1 MKRIISTIL
10 SLFVTFISF
19 AQINPQGLLERDPS
33 VRYGKFENGL
43 TYYIKHNDKPAQ
55 RADYYLFTNVGAIQ
69 ETPAQ
74 NGLAHFLE
82 HMALNGT
89 KNLPG
94 KMMINYF
101 ESIGASFGANINAST
116 GVEQTMYMLNNIPT
130 TREGIIDTAL
140 LIMHDYSAFVTN
152 DPVEIDKE
160 RGVIIEEWRT
170 RRTAEWR
177 NTEKAWE
184 HLYKGSKYATC
195 NIIGTKENL
204 ETFPASELQDF
215 YHTWYRPDLQAVVV
229 VGDIDPEVIEAK
241 LRELF
246 KDIPAHEN
254 PKPKEE
260 ILLPENEEPIVG
272 IITDPETRV
281 SQIQFAVKYPLL
293 TPRMVRQFGAGFMN
307 DLAVDLVNAVFS
319 ERFDDIRKKADA
331 PFFAG
336 GAAFTNLILTSDALM
351 ASAAFRDG
359 EALTAFEATLTEIE
373 KAKRFGFTESELE
386 RAKTNM
392 IANAERATSNA
403 ESRKNGEYVRDY
415 MSDFFQG
422 WPFMTPA
429 YKEEQIKGYLPYLS
443 ADVINA
449 FLKTISYDKN
459 VVVLYLA
466 PEREGLVHPV
476 EQDFITIIDKVK
488 NAEMESGIQ
497 EEELGELVDAALLI
511 GSKVRE
517 EKEGCFN
524 STAWTLE
531 NGIRVIVRPSDYKK
545 EEVTFRLQ
553 VPGGKSLIAESEL
566 PSVDDNMIALY
577 SNLGGVSNF
586 SSTTLNKMLTGI
598 IVSESPFIEDEFHGI
613 AGQSAPKDFETLM
626 QLVYLQVTEPRFVEE
641 EIAPAF
647 AQMNAIVPNLS
658 KQPNYILSEAYLKTA
673 YGNNPRRQ
681 LISMDMLSKMSVAS
695 LEQSYKTLFS
705 NMAGACVYITGN
717 VDLETIKPLVEKYLG
732 SLPTAGQGSTYIDH
746 NLQVVPGKVENIFN
760 APMTTPK
767 SSVLMIYSADV
778 EYDLENVL
786 TMQAFRYVLDLVYTE
801 TIREDE
807 GATYGVGTQ
816 GSVSAIPQNRG
827 EMIIQFDTDPA
838 RVEEM
843 IKLAIQGVVD
853 IANNGPTEEQMVK
866 VRENFLKNI
875 SESRISNSYWANNL
889 RQYDLTGVDLDT
901 EREAIINSL
910 TAEKVKQFVSDLI
923 GQGNFVK
930 IVMNPEE

>member
-19 AQINPQGLLERDPS
+19 AQINPQGMLERDPS

-43 TYYIKHNDKPAQ
+43 TYYIKHNDKPAE

-177 NTEKAWE
+177 STEKAWE

-215 YHTWYRPDLQAVVV
+215 YHTWYRPDLQAIVV

-272 IITDPETRV
+272 IIIDPETRM
-281 SQIQFAVKYPLL
+281 SQVQFVVKYPLL
-293 TPRMVRQFGAGFMN
+293 TPRMVRRYGAGFMN

-359 EALTAFEATLTEIE
+359 EALTAFEAALTEIE

-403 ESRKNGEYVRDY
+403 ESRKNGEYVRDF

-517 EKEGCFN
+517 EKEGRFN

-717 VDLETIKPLVEKYLG
+717 VDLETIKPLVEKYIG

-746 NLQVVPGKVENIFN
+746 NLQVVPGKVENVFN

-767 SSVLMIYSADV
+767 SSVLMIYSGDV

-827 EMIIQFDTDPA
+827 EMLIQFDTDPA
-838 RVEEM
+838 RAEDM
-843 IKLAIQGVVD
+843 IKLAIKGVED
-853 IANNGPTEEQMVK
+853 IANNGPSEEQMVK
-866 VRENFLKNI
+866 VRENFLKNV
-875 SESRISNSYWANNL
+875 SESRINNSYWSNNL

-901 EREAIINSL
+901 EREAVINSL
-910 TAEKVKQFVSDLI
+910 TSEKVKNFVADFI

-930 IVMNPEE
+930 IVMNPEK

>member
-1 MKRIISTIL
+1 MRRITSTIL
-10 SLFVTFISF
+10 SLLVTFISF
-19 AQINPQGLLERDPS
+19 AQVNPQGLLERDPS
-33 VRYGKFENGL
+33 VRYGKFDNGL
-43 TYYIKHNDKPAQ
+43 TYYIRHNDKPAQ
-55 RADYYLFTNVGAIQ
+55 RADYFLFTNVGAIQ

-74 NGLAHFLE
+74 DGLAHFLE

-101 ESIGASFGANINAST
+101 ESIGASFGPNINAST

-140 LIMHDYSAFVTN
+140 LVMHDYSAFVTN

-170 RRTAEWR
+170 RRTADWR
-177 NTEKAWE
+177 NTEKIWE

-204 ETFPASELQDF
+204 ETFHASELQDF

-241 LRELF
+241 LRALF
-246 KDIPAHEN
+246 EDIPAHEN

-260 ILLPENEEPIVG
+260 IFLPENEEPIVG
-272 IITDPETRV
+272 IITDPETSV
-281 SQIQFAVKYPLL
+281 SQVRFVIKYPLL
-293 TPRMVRQFGAGFMN
+293 TPRMARQYGAGFMN
-307 DLAVDLVNAVFS
+307 DLAIDLVNAVFS
-319 ERFDDIRKKADA
+319 ERFEDITKKADA

-336 GAAFTNLILTSDALM
+336 GTAFTNLILTSDALM

-359 EALTAFEATLTEIE
+359 EALTAFEAALTEIE

-392 IANAERATSNA
+392 ITNAERATSNA
-403 ESRKNGEYVRDY
+403 DSRKNSEYVWDY

-422 WPFMTPA
+422 WPCMTPA
-429 YKEEQIKGYLPYLS
+429 YKEEQIKGYLPFLS
-443 ADVINA
+443 VDVINA

-466 PEREGLVHPV
+466 PEREGLVHPA

-488 NAEMESGIQ
+488 SAEMESDIQ
-497 EEELGELVDAALLI
+497 EEEFGELVDAALLI

-517 EKEGCFN
+517 EKEGLFT
-524 STAWTLE
+524 STVWTLD
-531 NGIRVIVRPSDYKK
+531 NGIRVVVRPSDYKK

-553 VPGGKSLIAESEL
+553 VPGGKSLIAESDI
-566 PSVDDNMIALY
+566 PSVDDNMLMLY
-577 SNLGGVSNF
+577 NNLAGVSHF
-586 SSTTLNKMLTGI
+586 PSTALSKMLTGK

-613 AGQSAPKDFETLM
+613 TGQSAPKDFETLM

-647 AQMNAIVPNLS
+647 AQMNAVVPNLS
-658 KQPNYILSEAYLKTA
+658 KQPNYILYDAYLKTA
-673 YGNNPRRQ
+673 YGNNPRKQ
-681 LISMDMLSKMSVAS
+681 LISMDMVSKMSVAS
-695 LEQSYKTLFS
+695 LEQSYKNLFS
-705 NMAGACVYITGN
+705 SMAGACVYITGN
-717 VDLETIKPLVEKYLG
+717 VDLETIKPLVEQYIG
-732 SLPTAGQGSTYIDH
+732 SLPTVGEGSVYIDQ

-767 SSVLMIYSADV
+767 SSVLLIYSGDV
-778 EYDLENVL
+778 EYNLENAI
-786 TMQAFRYVLDLVYTE
+786 TMQAFRYTLDLVYTE
-801 TIREDE
+801 TIREEE

-827 EMIIQFDTDPA
+827 EMFIQFDTDPTRA
-838 RVEEM
+838 EDM
-843 IKLAIQGVVD
+843 IALAIKGVED
-853 IANNGPTEEQMVK
+853 IVKNGPTEEQMVK
-866 VRENFLKNI
+866 IRENFLKNV
-875 SESRISNSYWANNL
+875 SESRISNSYWSNNL

-910 TAEKVKQFVSDLI
+910 TSEKVKNFVSEFI
-923 GQGNFVK
+923 GQGNLVK
-930 IVMNPEE
+930 IVMNPAE

>member
-1 MKRIISTIL
+1 MRNLISMIL

-19 AQINPQGLLERDPS
+19 AQVNPQGLIERDPS
-33 VRYGKFENGL
+33 VRYGKFDNGL
-43 TYYIKHNDKPAQ
+43 TYYIKHNDKPAE

-177 NTEKAWE
+177 STEKAWE

-241 LRELF
+241 LRALF
-246 KDIPAHEN
+246 EDIPAREN

-260 ILLPENEEPIVG
+260 IFLPENEEPIVG
-272 IITDPETRV
+272 IITDPEERV
-281 SQIQFAVKYPLL
+281 SQVQFVVKYPLL
-293 TPRMVRQFGAGFMN
+293 TPRMARQYGAGFMN

-336 GAAFTNLILTSDALM
+336 FAAFTNLITTSDAFM
-351 ASAAFRDG
+351 ANVVFSDG
-359 EALTAFEATLTEIE
+359 ESLNAFEAALIEIE
-373 KAKRFGFTESELE
+373 KAKRFGFTEGELE

-429 YKEEQIKGYLPYLS
+429 YKEEQIKGYLPFLS
-443 ADVINA
+443 IDVINA
-449 FLKTISYDKN
+449 FLKSISYDKN
-459 VVVLYLA
+459 AVVLYLA
-466 PEREGLVHPV
+466 PEREGLVHPK
-476 EQDFITIIDKVK
+476 EQDFVAIMEKVK
-488 NAEMESGIQ
+488 SAEMESDIK
-497 EEELGELVDAALLI
+497 EEEFGELVDSALLL
-511 GSKVRE
+511 GSKVKQ
-517 EKEGCFN
+517 EKEGLFN
-524 STAWTLE
+524 STVWRLE
-531 NGIRVIVRPSDYKK
+531 NGINVVVRPSDYKK

-566 PSVDDNMIALY
+566 PSLDDNMLVLY
-577 SNLGGVSNF
+577 GNLSGVSHF
-586 SSTTLNKMLTGI
+586 PSTILSKMLTGK
-598 IVSESPFIEDEFHGI
+598 IVSESPFIGDEFHGI
-613 AGQSAPKDFETLM
+613 TGQSSPKDFETLM
-626 QLVYLQVTEPRFVEE
+626 QLVYLQVTEPRFVAE

-658 KQPNYILSEAYLKTA
+658 KQPNFIFGDAYMKTA
-673 YGNNPRRQ
+673 YGNNPRKQ
-681 LISMDMLSKMSVAS
+681 LISMDMVSKMSVTS

-705 NMAGACVYITGN
+705 NMAGASVYITGN
-717 VDLETIKPLVEKYLG
+717 VDLETIKPLVEKYIG
-732 SLPTAGQGSTYIDH
+732 SLPAIGGGSAYIDH
-746 NLQVVPGKVENIFN
+746 NIQVVPGKVENVFN

-767 SSVLMIYSADV
+767 STVLLIYSGDV
-778 EYDLENVL
+778 KYDLENVL

-801 TIREDE
+801 TIREEE

-827 EMIIQFDTDPA
+827 EMLIQFDTDPA
-838 RVEEM
+838 RAEDM
-843 IKLAIQGVVD
+843 IKLAIKGVED
-853 IANNGPTEEQMVK
+853 LANNGPSEEQMVK
-866 VRENFLKNI
+866 VRENFLKNV
-875 SESRISNSYWANNL
+875 SESRINNSYWSNNL
-889 RQYDLTGVDLDT
+889 RQFDLTGVDLDT
-901 EREAIINSL
+901 EREAVINSL
-910 TAEKVKQFVSDLI
+910 TSEKVKNFVADFI

>member
-1 MKRIISTIL
+1 MRKIISTIL
-10 SLFVTFISF
+10 SLFVTLSAF
-19 AQINPQGLLERDPS
+19 AQVNPQGLLERDPS
-33 VRYGKFENGL
+33 VRYGKLDNGL
-43 TYYIKHNDKPAQ
+43 TYYIKHNDKPAE

-74 NGLAHFLE
+74 DGLAHFLE

-94 KMMINYF
+94 KMMIDYF

-152 DPVEIDKE
+152 DPAEIDKE

-177 NTEKAWE
+177 STEKVWE
-184 HLYKGSKYATC
+184 HLYRGSKYATC

-229 VGDIDPEVIEAK
+229 VGDIDPEVIENK
-241 LRELF
+241 LRVLF
-246 KDIPAHEN
+246 EDIPAREN

-281 SQIQFAVKYPLL
+281 SQMQFVIKYPLL
-293 TPRMVRQFGAGFMN
+293 TPRMVRQYGAGFMN
-307 DLAVDLVNAVFS
+307 DLALDLVNAVFS
-319 ERFDDIRKKADA
+319 ERFDDIAKQADA

-336 GAAFTNLILTSDALM
+336 SASFTNLIATADALM
-351 ASAAFRDG
+351 TGVAFADG
-359 EALTAFEATLTEIE
+359 ESLKAFEAALTEIE
-373 KAKRFGFTESELE
+373 KAKRFGFTEGELE

-392 IANAERATSNA
+392 IANAEKATSNA
-403 ESRKNGEYVRDY
+403 DSRKNSEYIWDY
-415 MSDFFQG
+415 YADFFQD

-429 YKEEQIKGYLPYLS
+429 YKEEQIKGYLPFLS
-443 ADVINA
+443 LDVINA
-449 FLKTISYDKN
+449 FLSGISYDKN

-466 PEREGLVHPV
+466 PEREGLVHPT
-476 EQDFITIIDKVK
+476 EQDFVDIIEKVQS
-488 NAEMESGIQ
+488 AEMESDLQ
-497 EEELGELVDAALLI
+497 DEEFGELVDAALLV
-511 GSKVRE
+511 GSKVKKE
-517 EKEGCFN
+517 EEGLYN
-524 STAWTLE
+524 STVWTLE
-531 NGIRVIVRPSDYKK
+531 NGIRVVVRPSDYKK

-553 VPGGKSLIAESEL
+553 AAGGRSLIAESEL
-566 PSVDDNMIALY
+566 PSVDDNMLY
-577 SNLGGVSNF
+577 LYNNLSGVSHF
-586 SSTTLNKMLTGI
+586 PSTTLSKMLTGK
-598 IVSESPFIEDEFHGI
+598 IVSENPFIENLFHGVS
-613 AGQSAPKDFETLM
+613 GSCAPKDFETLM
-626 QLVYLQVTEPRFVEE
+626 QLVYLQVVEPRFVED

-647 AQMNAIVPNLS
+647 AQLNAIVPNLA
-658 KQPNYILSEAYLKTA
+658 KQPNFIFSEAYLKTA

-681 LISMDMLSKMSVAS
+681 LISMDMVEKMSVAS
-695 LEQSYKTLFS
+695 LENSYKTLFS
-705 NMAGACVYITGN
+705 NMAGTTVYITGN
-717 VDLETIKPLVEKYLG
+717 VDLETIKPLVEKYIG
-732 SLPTAGQGSTYIDH
+732 SLPTTGKPTEYIDH
-746 NLQVVPGKVENIFN
+746 NLEVVPGKVKNIFN

-767 SSVLMIYSADV
+767 SSVLLVYSGDV
-778 EYDLENVL
+778 EYNHENVIA
-786 TMQAFRYVLDLVYTE
+786 MQAFRYTLDLIYTE
-801 TIREDE
+801 TIREEE

-816 GSVSAIPQNRG
+816 GNVSAVPQQKG
-827 EMIIQFDTDPA
+827 GMIIQFDTDPA

-843 IKLAIQGVVD
+843 IVLAIQGVEQ
-853 IANNGPTEEQMVK
+853 IAENGPTEEQMVK
-866 VRENFLKNI
+866 IRENFLKNI
-875 SESRISNSYWANNL
+875 SESRISNSYWASNL
-889 RQYDLTGVDLDT
+889 RNYDLTGVDLDT

-910 TAEKVKQFVSDLI
+910 TSEKVKNFVADFI

-930 IVMNPEE
+930 VVMNPEE

>member
-359 EALTAFEATLTEIE
+359 EALTAFEAALTEIE

-838 RVEEM
+838 KAEEM
-843 IKLAIQGVVD
+843 IKLAIRGVED
-853 IANNGPTEEQMVK
+853 IAKNGPTEEQMVK
-866 VRENFLKNI
+866 VRENFLKNV
-875 SESRISNSYWANNL
+875 SESRINNSYWSNNL

-910 TAEKVKQFVSDLI
+910 TAEKVKNFVADLI
-923 GQGNFVK
+923 GQGNLVK

>member
-19 AQINPQGLLERDPS
+19 AQINPQGMLERDPS

-43 TYYIKHNDKPAQ
+43 TYYIKHNDKPAE

-177 NTEKAWE
+177 STEKAWE
-184 HLYKGSKYATC
+184 HFYKGSKYATC

-215 YHTWYRPDLQAVVV
+215 YHTWYRPDLQAIVV

-272 IITDPETRV
+272 IIIDPETRM
-281 SQIQFAVKYPLL
+281 SQVQFVVKYPLL
-293 TPRMVRQFGAGFMN
+293 TPRMVRRYGAGFMN

-359 EALTAFEATLTEIE
+359 EALTAFEAALTEIE

-403 ESRKNGEYVRDY
+403 ESRKNGEYVRDF

-517 EKEGCFN
+517 EKEGRFN

-717 VDLETIKPLVEKYLG
+717 VDLETIKPLVEKYIG

-746 NLQVVPGKVENIFN
+746 NLQVVPGKVENVFN

-767 SSVLMIYSADV
+767 SSVLMIYSGDV

-827 EMIIQFDTDPA
+827 EMLIQFDTDPA
-838 RVEEM
+838 RAEDM
-843 IKLAIQGVVD
+843 IKLAIKGVED
-853 IANNGPTEEQMVK
+853 IANNGPSEEQMVK
-866 VRENFLKNI
+866 VRENFLKNV
-875 SESRISNSYWANNL
+875 SESRINNSYWSNNL

-910 TAEKVKQFVSDLI
+910 TAEKVKNFVADLI
-923 GQGNFVK
+923 GQGNLVK

>member
-1 MKRIISTIL
+1 MRNLISTIL

-19 AQINPQGLLERDPS
+19 AQVNPQGLLERDPS
-33 VRYGKFENGL
+33 VRYGKLDNGL
-43 TYYIKHNDKPAQ
+43 TYYIKHNNKPAQ

-177 NTEKAWE
+177 STEKAWE

-838 RVEEM
+838 KAEEM
-843 IKLAIQGVVD
+843 IKLAIRGVED
-853 IANNGPTEEQMVK
+853 IAKNGPTEEQMVK
-866 VRENFLKNI
+866 VRENFLKNV
-875 SESRISNSYWANNL
+875 SESRINNSYWSNNL

-910 TAEKVKQFVSDLI
+910 TAEKVKNFVADLI
-923 GQGNFVK
+923 GQGNLVK